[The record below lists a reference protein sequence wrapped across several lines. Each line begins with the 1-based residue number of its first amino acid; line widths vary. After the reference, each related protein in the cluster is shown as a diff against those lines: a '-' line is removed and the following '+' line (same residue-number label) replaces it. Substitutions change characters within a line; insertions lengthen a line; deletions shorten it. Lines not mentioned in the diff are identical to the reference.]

1 MAETHTIYTAL
12 LEFQKSVKKVK
23 KTEQGYGYSYADLEQ
38 VMDTVRESLNENGL
52 VLIQTTDGSHLVTQ
66 LIHAATG
73 EKIESRTELTQ
84 LIGDAGK
91 GSKAQ
96 AYGSAVTYARRY
108 EILTILGLAPSDDD
122 GAQAGNSQTQQ
133 KQQTPFDPQNPAH
146 KKRVKE
152 MVTQEK
158 KDAESVIS
166 EITAKGFRIS
176 EENKKWIRNIA
187 VAEQEK
193 QQEDE
198 QIVNDVQI

>member
-1 MAETHTIYTAL
+1 
-12 LEFQKSVKKVK
+12 
-23 KTEQGYGYSYADLEQ
+23 
-38 VMDTVRESLNENGL
+38 MDTVRESLNENGL
-52 VLIQTTDGSHLVTQ
+52 VLIQTTDESQLVTQ

-122 GAQAGNSQTQQ
+122 GAQAGKAQTQQ
-133 KQQTPFDPQNPAH
+133 QRQTPFDPQNPAH

-152 MVTQEK
+152 MVTHEK

-166 EITAKGFRIS
+166 EITGKGFRIS
-176 EENKKWIRNIA
+176 EENKNWIRNIA
-187 VAEQEK
+187 VAEREK
-193 QQEDE
+193 QQDDE